1 MTREDM
7 EQLISLESEIK
18 AIEAS
23 MKSPKSRYV
32 PVCYKDY
39 RTGKGINKVS
49 FEDDGGKQEM
59 EELRR
64 KLTARK
70 YRLRRKLIEA
80 EAFIG
85 GLKDSQMRTILRMYY
100 INGCTQEE
108 IGNELHYSAA
118 RISQKISEFWLG
130 QKTTLSK
137 KKT

>member
-49 FEDDGGKQEM
+49 FEEDGGRQEM
-59 EELRR
+59 KELRR

-80 EAFIG
+80 EDFIG

-118 RISQKISEFWLG
+118 RISQKINEFWHG
-130 QKTTLSK
+130 QKTTLRK
-137 KKT
+137 KKS

>member
-118 RISQKISEFWLG
+118 RISQKISGFWLG